1 MAATVCNQGIAV
13 DVLKKLLFIGL
24 ALAQAKSKTPLG
36 EATDATPQPSRVG
49 NPFIVSPR

>member
-1 MAATVCNQGIAV
+1 MN
-13 DVLKKLLFIGL
+13 VLKRLVFIGVT
-24 ALAQAKSKTPLG
+24 LAQAKSKTPLG